1 MISTLSMISS
11 PKLSGKHFP
20 STHSMRQPPT
30 RNASRSCLILVPSG
44 SLHICNFGV
53 NPILE
58 KSVKKTC
65 TVAPAYPLGIAN
77 SNSPAK
83 SSCISQRSLLSVMQ
97 PKNTSSILIRYMKDW
112 PWYQL
117 LWLTA
122 YSLDSQRRQEPQ
134 QSQCYWSSVLIHVC
148 SVNLADSFSLIPQ
161 PSSHECNQNISSN
174 EPFCTLS

>member
-1 MISTLSMISS
+1 MAPLKPNLTYNYLSARLRDHQKKQRKLQTIIDLYHHSPQLQVNPMISTLSMISS

-58 KSVKKTC
+58 KIVKKTC

-112 PWYQL
+112 P
-117 LWLTA
+117 
-122 YSLDSQRRQEPQ
+122 
-134 QSQCYWSSVLIHVC
+134 
-148 SVNLADSFSLIPQ
+148 
-161 PSSHECNQNISSN
+161 
-174 EPFCTLS
+174 